1 MTLVGFELA
10 IPASEQPQTH
20 ALHHAATGIGSSYH
34 LLQLNMVQMIPVRNF
49 TCYFFTIHFHFI
61 LLSFTGLPSG
71 LFSMH
76 NSPHGNDNKMM
87 LI

>member
-1 MTLVGFELA
+1 
-10 IPASEQPQTH
+10 
-20 ALHHAATGIGSSYH
+20 
-34 LLQLNMVQMIPVRNF
+34 MVQMIPVRNF